1 MDASH
6 NSRSRGE
13 TCGGSIIQLE
23 KQEFNER
30 WTQHITQE
38 AGVQRAVDGV
48 ASMIDLP
55 PPELH
60 APLPHLLRGDS
71 RKKQRGAGARGVHP
85 HADAQL

>member
-1 MDASH
+1 MDDA
-6 NSRSRGE
+6 
-13 TCGGSIIQLE
+13 
-23 KQEFNER
+23 
-30 WTQHITQE
+30 
-38 AGVQRAVDGV
+38 

-85 HADAQL
+85 HADAQLEVDDEARDPLDRARLPLWCATSLQGRKVITNENHVMRCRITQ